1 MHVECSTM
9 KPNTKTAIQQLQKN
23 MRAEHNMDF
32 KNGTF
37 LGSYMTAHVNMGKQ
51 HKGESRLA
59 AGCKGN
65 SFQSFTLC
73 EGWEVICVVNPEVG
87 YKLTSLQGS
96 SSGSMTRSR
105 EEELTRVKLFGE
117 AAQRLMLVKFHSWI
131 TSLVFSS
138 TLITLSLVMPSRR
151 GTSLFLPF
159 IFSWRRF
166 KGTVRMFLLES
177 KWSKKQRSG
186 TRELHSHP

>member
-1 MHVECSTM
+1 MLNVALWNQTPKLPFNSYKKIWEL
-9 KPNTKTAIQQLQKN
+9 NTTWILKMAPFWAATWLH
-23 MRAEHNMDF
+23 MW
-32 KNGTF
+32 TW
-37 LGSYMTAHVNMGKQ
+37 
-51 HKGESRLA
+51 ESSIRLA
-59 AGCKGN
+59 AGCKEN

-73 EGWEVICVVNPEVG
+73 EGWEVICVVNPELG

-96 SSGSMTRSR
+96 SSGSMTHSR